1 MSHYARGRGELMKG
15 GDSMRQLQAFFEEE
29 DAIGV
34 VEIILILVV
43 LIGLVVIFK
52 KQLVSLVEKLLSKVT
67 SQSNS
72 I

>member
-1 MSHYARGRGELMKG
+1 MGKQGHIVSFLREQDEVG
-15 GDSMRQLQAFFEEE
+15 
-29 DAIGV
+29 I

-43 LIGLVVIFK
+43 LISLVIIFK
-52 KQLVSLVEKLLSKVT
+52 KQLTSLVNSILGKIT